1 MPWSLGRQVPQ
12 ARCGGRFATTRGHC
26 CYHSESCCEKT
37 QWVSGLQSPLPMPWC
52 LKELVAKAGSLPAI
66 PASEHGSPGRPEG
79 TLLLESLTLKHGIQ
93 YRREGR
99 VLDPQEDGRS
109 ILMIMTLTGHST
121 WWFLRHLNI
130 YNSRYDGDPRARFS
144 MRHNKPDALGSWYV

>member
-1 MPWSLGRQVPQ
+1 MSAQASFMPWSLGRQVPQ

-66 PASEHGSPGRPEG
+66 PASEHGSAGRPEG

-99 VLDPQEDGRS
+99 MLGPQEDGRS
-109 ILMIMTLTGHST
+109 IPNDYDPYRPQHLMVPETLKHPQQQI
-121 WWFLRHLNI
+121 WWRPQGPVFNE
-130 YNSRYDGDPRARFS
+130 AQ
-144 MRHNKPDALGSWYV
+144 